1 MLNKEKYRDKIFE
14 IAVNHDTFAM
24 VNGKPCPCSEIDDC
38 CECDF
43 YEMYE
48 NKNCDDALREW
59 VNAEYKES
67 EIDWTKVPVDTPVLV
82 ANYEDESTWNRRYF
96 YRYHDFTKN
105 SRQFEVFIDGATSWS
120 AGLNEITLYKYCKLA
135 REEDIKKYRKR

>member
-14 IAVNHDTFAM
+14 IAVNHDTCG
-24 VNGKPCPCSEIDDC
+24 VKNGEVHS
-38 CECDF
+38 CEELSCYDCDF
-43 YEMYE
+43 YSSDH
-48 NKNCDDALREW
+48 CDMDFQTWA
-59 VNAEYKES
+59 NSEYKES

-96 YRYHDFTKN
+96 YRYHDSTKN

-120 AGLNEITLYKYCKLA
+120 AGLNETTLYKYCKLA
-135 REEDIKKYRKR
+135 REEDIKKYKKK